1 MKKENVENILLA
13 RGSFFSK
20 LAKHEEENE
29 NKKYRNVQIFV
40 STFI

>member
-20 LAKHEEENE
+20 LAKHEEENGE
-29 NKKYRNVQIFV
+29 QEV
-40 STFI
+40 